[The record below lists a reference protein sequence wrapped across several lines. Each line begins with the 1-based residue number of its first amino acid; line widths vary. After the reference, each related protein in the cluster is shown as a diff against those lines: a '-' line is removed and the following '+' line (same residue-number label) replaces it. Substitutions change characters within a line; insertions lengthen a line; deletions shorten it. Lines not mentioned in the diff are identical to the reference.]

1 MLPFNFSTQEAEAI
15 DLHGFQAS
23 QVYMERPSPKK
34 KKKNQNKTIRK
45 NLTNQ
50 TVIYSYFTTTKNKE
64 ACFFKIDFVVK
75 TAELK
80 II

>member
-1 MLPFNFSTQEAEAI
+1 MGSRLARSTWR
-15 DLHGFQAS
+15 DPVL
-23 QVYMERPSPKK
+23 KK